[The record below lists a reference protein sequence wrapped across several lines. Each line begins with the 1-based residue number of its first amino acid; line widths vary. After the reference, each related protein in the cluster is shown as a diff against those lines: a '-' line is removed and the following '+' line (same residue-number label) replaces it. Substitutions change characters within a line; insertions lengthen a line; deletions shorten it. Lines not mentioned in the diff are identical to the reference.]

1 MNKSIDKI
9 EIKPLQS
16 PTLTAVSSNALFR
29 EITAAA
35 YVNAFYNVN
44 GSRCIGLTFENID
57 EATISRLRKFCT
69 KTMLEVIFMAI
80 PWRENITVAFIRKAV
95 TNWLPSCL
103 KNISRNDIFE

>member
-1 MNKSIDKI
+1 MNLDTI
-9 EIKPLQS
+9 EIKKLKAPVLS
-16 PTLTAVSSNALFR
+16 AVSHNNLFR

-57 EATISRLRKFCT
+57 EATISRLRKFCN

-95 TNWLPSCL
+95 ANWLPSCL

>member
-1 MNKSIDKI
+1 MNLDTI
-9 EIKPLQS
+9 EIKKLKAPVLS
-16 PTLTAVSSNALFR
+16 AVSPNNLFR

-57 EATISRLRKFCT
+57 EATISRLRKFCN

-80 PWRENITVAFIRKAV
+80 PWRKNITVAFIRKAV

-103 KNISRNDIFE
+103 ENVSRNDIF